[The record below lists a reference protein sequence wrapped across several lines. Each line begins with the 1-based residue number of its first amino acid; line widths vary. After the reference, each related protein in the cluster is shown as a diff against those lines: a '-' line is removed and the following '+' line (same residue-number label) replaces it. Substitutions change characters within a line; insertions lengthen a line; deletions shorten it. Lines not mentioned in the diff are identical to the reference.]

1 MTEAPVA
8 RARPR
13 IDHPDE
19 LDRMVKQIVAKVDA
33 VAIYLF
39 GSRARG
45 DADADSDYDLLIVV
59 PDHFPEGQANTVT
72 AFSLVEGRRIPMDV
86 TMSRTTRFATR
97 RGQIGTL
104 EYQVGR
110 EGIVL
115 HERSDR
121 S

>member
-1 MTEAPVA
+1 MTEALA

-13 IDHPDE
+13 VDHRDE
-19 LDRMVKQIVAKVDA
+19 LERMVKQILAKLDP

-45 DADADSDYDLLIVV
+45 DAGADSDYALLIGV
-59 PDHFPEGQANTVT
+59 PDEFPEGQAHPIT

-86 TMSRTTRFATR
+86 TMSRATRFATR
-97 RGQIGTL
+97 REQIGTL
-104 EYQVGR
+104 EYKVGR
-110 EGIVL
+110 EGVVL
-115 HERSDR
+115 HERSHR

>member
-1 MTEAPVA
+1 MTEALA
-8 RARPR
+8 RSKPR
-13 IDHPDE
+13 IDRPDE
-19 LDRMVKQIVAKVDA
+19 LERMVKQIVAKVDP

-59 PDHFPEGQANTVT
+59 PDGFPKGQANPVT
-72 AFSLVEGRRIPMDV
+72 AFSLVEGRRIPMDL
-86 TMSRTTRFATR
+86 TMAKASQFATR
-97 RGQIGTL
+97 RQQVGTL
-104 EYQVGR
+104 EYKVGR

>member
-1 MTEAPVA
+1 MTEPAPA
-8 RARPR
+8 KPR

-19 LDRMVKQIVAKVDA
+19 LDRMVRQIVAKIDP

-45 DADADSDYDLLIVV
+45 DADADSDYDLLIIV
-59 PDHFPEGQANTVT
+59 PDEFPEGQANVVT
-72 AFSLVEGRRIPMDV
+72 AFSLVEGRRIPMDL
-86 TMSRTTRFATR
+86 TMSRTSRFATR

-104 EYQVGR
+104 EYKVSR
-110 EGIVL
+110 EGVVL
-115 HERSDR
+115 HGRSDR

>member
-1 MTEAPVA
+1 MTEATVA
-8 RARPR
+8 RAGPR

-19 LDRMVKQIVAKVDA
+19 LDRMVRQIVAKVDP

-45 DADADSDYDLLIVV
+45 DADDDSDYDLMIVV
-59 PDHFPEGQANTVT
+59 PDDFPDGQAHATT
-72 AFSLVEGRRIPMDV
+72 AFSLVDGRRIPMDV
-86 TMSRTTRFATR
+86 TMSRATGFATR
-97 RGQIGTL
+97 RRQIGTL
-104 EYQVGR
+104 EYKVGR

-115 HERSDR
+115 HERHNR

>member
-1 MTEAPVA
+1 
-8 RARPR
+8 
-13 IDHPDE
+13 
-19 LDRMVKQIVAKVDA
+19 

-45 DADADSDYDLLIVV
+45 DAHPDSDYDLLIVV
-59 PDHFPEGQANTVT
+59 PDEFPEGQANTVT
-72 AFSLVEGRRIPMDV
+72 GFSLVEGRRIPMDI

-104 EYQVGR
+104 EYKVSR
-110 EGIVL
+110 EGVVL

>member
-1 MTEAPVA
+1 MTEALA
-8 RARPR
+8 RAKPQ
-13 IDHPDE
+13 IDHPEE
-19 LDRMVKQIVAKVDA
+19 LDRMIKQIVAKVDP

-45 DADADSDYDLLIVV
+45 AADADSDYDLLIVV
-59 PDHFPEGQANTVT
+59 PDRFPEGQANAVT

-86 TMSRTTRFATR
+86 AMSRTTRFATR
-97 RGQIGTL
+97 RRQVGTL
-104 EYQVGR
+104 EYKVGR

-115 HERSDR
+115 HERGDR